1 MAASNATLS
10 LSCIRGGRPYRFGL
24 AMDRDT
30 FQYALENT
38 KTHVEPA
45 GLIETFG
52 STAFDFVLVSELM
65 DEVNRIRLRRGTMQ
79 AERPRIVA
87 PQHFAKIML
96 EGFGEKAREFADWL
110 QESGGDLQFL
120 RYGFQFRKND
130 LQEEIVSGELA
141 RVVEAMVKEAKQG
154 EGSRRAVIESV
165 DEGWEVSLLKLAFDT
180 AKRSAGG
187 NVDEWKK
194 RGLI

>member
-1 MAASNATLS
+1 
-10 LSCIRGGRPYRFGL
+10 
-24 AMDRDT
+24 MDRES

-38 KTHVEPA
+38 KTHVEPE

-65 DEVNRIRLRRGTMQ
+65 DEVNRIRLRRGTLQ

-87 PQHFAKIML
+87 PHHFAKIML

-110 QESGGDLQFL
+110 QEFGGDLQFL
-120 RYGFQFRKND
+120 RYGFQFRKSH
-130 LQEEIVSGELA
+130 LREEVVSGELE
-141 RVVEAMVKEAKQG
+141 RVVERMVVEARGHESGRQ
-154 EGSRRAVIESV
+154 AVIESV
-165 DEGWEVSLLKLAFDT
+165 DDAWEVSLLKLAFDT
-180 AKRSAGG
+180 ARRSAGG

>member
-1 MAASNATLS
+1 MPSTATLA
-10 LSCIRGGRPYRFGL
+10 LSCIRAAPPYRCCL
-24 AMDRDT
+24 PMNRES

-38 KTHVEPA
+38 KTHVEPS

-65 DEVNRIRLRRGTMQ
+65 DEVDRIRLRRGTLQ

-96 EGFGEKAREFADWL
+96 EGFGDKARDFADWL
-110 QESGGDLQFL
+110 QEFGGDLQFL
-120 RYGFQFRKND
+120 RYGFQFRQSD
-130 LQEEIVSGELA
+130 LREEIVVGELG
-141 RVVEAMVKEAKQG
+141 RVVDRMVAESNQG
-154 EGSRRAVIESV
+154 DHARRAVVESV

-180 AKRSAGG
+180 ARRSAGG
-187 NVDEWKK
+187 NVEEWKR

>member
-10 LSCIRGGRPYRFGL
+10 LSCIRAGRPYRFRL
-24 AMDRDT
+24 PMDRDT

-65 DEVNRIRLRRGTMQ
+65 DEVNRIRLRRGTLQ

-110 QESGGDLQFL
+110 QECGGDLQFL

-130 LQEEIVSGELA
+130 LKEEIVSGELG
-141 RVVEAMVKEAKQG
+141 RVVEAMVNEAKQG

>member
-1 MAASNATLS
+1 
-10 LSCIRGGRPYRFGL
+10 
-24 AMDRDT
+24 MDREN

-38 KTHVEPA
+38 KTHVEPS

-52 STAFDFVLVSELM
+52 STAFEFVLVSELM
-65 DEVNRIRLRRGTMQ
+65 DEVNRVRLRRGTLQ

-110 QESGGDLQFL
+110 QEFGGDLQFL

-130 LQEEIVSGELA
+130 LQEEIVSGELG
-141 RVVEAMVKEAKQG
+141 RVVERMVREAKQG
-154 EGSRRAVIESV
+154 GDGRRAVVESV
-165 DEGWEVSLLKLAFDT
+165 DDGWEVSLLKLAFDT